1 MLKKCSHSGQLR
13 NEVTKLYC
21 RPPPG
26 STSMIHRNRHYQ
38 AKSRDLGDFGPFLPL
53 KPDQSLLSHTGL
65 DKKWL
70 NVVVIA
76 SLTSVIW

>member
-1 MLKKCSHSGQLR
+1 M
-13 NEVTKLYC
+13 TKLYC

-65 DKKWL
+65 GKKWL